1 MKTTTSL
8 VPNLNRK
15 TRKIRTK
22 IEQGC
27 DNKMYQKL
35 MLNRLKVI
43 ESPTSIYTPWGFNS
57 RKLPWKLHPHVWPMT
72 THVWPM
78 STHVTHD

>member
-1 MKTTTSL
+1 MIASL

-15 TRKIRTK
+15 TRKLRTK
-22 IEQGC
+22 IEQGF

-35 MLNRLKVI
+35 MLNIFKVI

-57 RKLPWKLHPHVWPMT
+57 RKLP
-72 THVWPM
+72 
-78 STHVTHD
+78 